1 MKRLDDH
8 GIFDI
13 KVVHRDILPGSI
25 LVAEPFLREGY
36 FNHAVISLVDYSR
49 EEGAMGVVMNNP
61 LSGTSLQD
69 VMSSVKRND
78 PIPVYC
84 GGPVASDRIYFLHA
98 LSHLF
103 PDDIEISEGLYVGRD
118 FATIIDY
125 VNSGYPLDGRL
136 RFFIGYSGWEP
147 KQLEKECMENVWAV
161 NQPVLSAEEALTGDE
176 DAYWHKTV
184 RRLGEEYR
192 QWLLHPKNPSLN

>member
-1 MKRLDDH
+1 MKRIDGH

-13 KVVHRDILPGSI
+13 KVVHRDIFPGNI

-36 FNHAVISLVDYSR
+36 FNHSVISLMDYSR
-49 EEGAMGVVMNNP
+49 EDGAMGVVMNNVIT
-61 LSGTSLQD
+61 GTKLQD
-69 VMSSVKRND
+69 VLPSITRED
-78 PIPVYC
+78 PVPIFC
-84 GGPVASDRIYFLHA
+84 GGPVASDRLYFIHA
-98 LSHLF
+98 LGHLF
-103 PDDIEISEGLYVGRD
+103 PDDIEINDGLYIGRD
-118 FATIIDY
+118 FATITDY

-161 NQPVLSAEEALTGDE
+161 NPSVLSAEEALTGSE

-184 RRLGEEYR
+184 RLLGKEYR